1 MMSPL
6 AAMWVTFHAEGGPT
20 VTLQVVVQK
29 QAVVDGHEAEAGV
42 VALFGDVARGQTGV
56 GQVSGGTADA
66 PGPLEGLDV
75 PRQTSTFT

>member
-1 MMSPL
+1 
-6 AAMWVTFHAEGGPT
+6 MWVKFRLAGGPT

-29 QAVVDGHEAEAGV
+29 QAVVYGHEAEAGV
-42 VALFGDVARGQTGV
+42 IALFGDVARGQTGV

-75 PRQTSTFT
+75 PRETGTFT